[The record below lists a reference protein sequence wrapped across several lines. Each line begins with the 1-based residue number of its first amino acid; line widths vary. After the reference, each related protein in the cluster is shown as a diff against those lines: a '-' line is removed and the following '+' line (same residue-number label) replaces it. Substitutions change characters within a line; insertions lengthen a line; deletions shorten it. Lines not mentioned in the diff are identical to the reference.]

1 VRVARQQKV
10 LQQGGV
16 LEQLD
21 VLEGAGDAERG
32 DPVRRHVGDVAAVE
46 GELAALGS

>member
-1 VRVARQQKV
+1 MAGQQQV

-21 VLEGAGDAERG
+21 VLTK
-32 DPVRRHVGDVAAVE
+32 
-46 GELAALGS
+46 GSTLFVYGLPL